1 MEKER
6 AFIGR
11 INEDKKKLIIEF
23 EEEHPYAIATIGYG
37 SGVIEQLG
45 SDPNDKKQIDIIDV
59 VEDLEKWIYENMSSH
74 PEEFTKS
81 TLKYFKK
88 ATLEQLEKGAPI
100 IYFSSIEYKGE
111 LIKRGVIS
119 KKQFLSSCYKRTS
132 SYVPFRLEK
141 AVELIR
147 CDDEEI
153 YDAMLYDHQ
162 ITLIMALL
170 MLPKENHNLRDLMER
185 ICSLSYIGD
194 FRMKIH
200 CEDPNKIK
208 NIVDKQ
214 FKYFVEDYSKVNF
227 NYFESDE
234 NGNIKINYSRI
245 KEDLFILPKEVN
257 DILIY
262 CPIYEDSARYC
273 KEPLETYFKEAGQK
287 ENLKQAVKGIRTVG
301 VEKAFVYGLRKIK
314 KGMSKK

>member
-6 AFIGR
+6 AFVGR
-11 INEDKKKLIIEF
+11 INEEKKKLIIDF
-23 EEEHPYAIATIGYG
+23 EKEHPFALATIGYG

-59 VEDLEKWIYENMSSH
+59 VEDLEKWVYENMKIH
-74 PEEFTKS
+74 PEEFTRS

-100 IYFSSIEYKGE
+100 IYFSAIEFRGE

-119 KKQFLSSCYKRTS
+119 KRQLLSSCYERTS

-141 AVELIR
+141 TVELIK
-147 CDDEEI
+147 CEDSEI
-153 YDAMLYDHQ
+153 YAAMLHNYQ
-162 ITLIMALL
+162 ITLMTTLL
-170 MLPKENHNLRDLMER
+170 MLPKEKHTLIDLMKK

-208 NIVDKQ
+208 NIVNKQ
-214 FKYFVEDYSKVNF
+214 FEYLTEDYSKVNMG
-227 NYFESDE
+227 YFISDDM
-234 NGNIKINYSRI
+234 GKIKINYSRI
-245 KEDLFILPKEVN
+245 EEDLELLPD
-257 DILIY
+257 DIYTIINMY
-262 CPIYEDSARYC
+262 PIREENANYFNEA
-273 KEPLETYFKEAGQK
+273 LEEYYKKAGEK
-287 ENLKQAVKGIRTVG
+287 ENLKQAIKGIRTVG
-301 VEKAFVYGLRKIK
+301 VEKALVYGLRKVK
-314 KGMSKK
+314 KGMKRR